1 MHPIRRSSV
10 FFILLALILS
20 AAASASSVKPGA
32 IYHSGWIDFNK
43 NGKKDVFEDPKQTL
57 DARVENLLGQMNV
70 DEKTMQMVTLY
81 GYRRV
86 LQTLPGPEWKNE
98 IWKDGVANIDEQYN
112 GWKIT
117 PFDWPPSKHAENIN
131 TVQRWFVE
139 QTRLGIPVDFSNEGI
154 HGIRHTGATDFVIPP
169 GLGAA
174 FDRDLVR
181 NMARVMAREARSTG
195 YTNIYGP
202 ILDIARDPRWGR
214 VEECFSEDPYLA
226 AELGVQEVLGLQET
240 GVVSTPKH
248 FAVYS
253 VPKGGRDGMA
263 RVDPQASWHDVQTI
277 YNVPFKAA
285 FMKGG
290 ALGTMASYNDYNAVP
305 IEASKQFLTDILR
318 KEWGFRGYIVSDS
331 DAVEYIQVKHHVAG
345 TYKEAVRMA
354 VEAGMNV
361 RTTFEPPEHFVLPLR
376 ENIKE
381 GKLSMETIDSRV
393 RDVLRVKFI
402 LGLFDQPYV
411 SNPKAADAIYASP
424 VSKALA
430 RRSIEESVVLLKND
444 NDLLPLDRSQIKSIL
459 VTGPLADQTTR
470 VMGGYGPMNE
480 TVITPLQG
488 LKAKVGKNIQVRY
501 AKGCELV
508 DKRFPEDEIM
518 PEPPDPAEQKAIDEA
533 VALAKQSDVAVVCL
547 GEDERYVGEN
557 ASRTSLELMGHQ
569 NDLVKAIQATGTP
582 TIVILINGRAIT
594 INWIDKHVPAILEAW
609 FPGPQGGFVLADMLF
624 GDVNPSGH
632 LPITFPKTV
641 GQIPMT
647 FPHKH
652 ASQVDTRR
660 TVNGVIY
667 PFGHGLSYTQ
677 FVYKNLK
684 ISPDK
689 QTKDGK
695 VGVSVEVLNNGWR
708 AGDDVVQLYTED
720 MVSSTISNDK
730 DLRGF
735 QRIHLEP
742 GQIKKVEFT
751 LGPEELQLYT
761 ADNKWVVE
769 PGQFKVYIGG
779 SSEDIKLE
787 GSFNIIE

>member
-1 MHPIRRSSV
+1 MHPICRLSL
-10 FFILLALILS
+10 IIAALALGVVSIP
-20 AAASASSVKPGA
+20 AASVKAGA
-32 IYHSGWIDFNK
+32 IYHGGWIDFNK
-43 NGKKDVFEDPKQTL
+43 NGRKDVFEDPKQPL
-57 DARVENLLGQMNV
+57 DARVDNLLAQMNV
-70 DEKTMQMVTLY
+70 EEKTMQMVTLY

-86 LQTLPGPEWKNE
+86 LQTMPGAEWKSE

-112 GWKIT
+112 GFKNT
-117 PFDWPPSKHAENIN
+117 PFQWPPSEHAEAIN
-131 TVQRWFVE
+131 KVQRWFVE
-139 QTRLGIPVDFSNEGI
+139 ETRLGIPVDFTNEGI
-154 HGIRHTGATDFVIPP
+154 HGIRHTGATDFTIPP

-174 FDRDLVR
+174 FDRELVR
-181 NMARVMAREARSTG
+181 EMARVMAREARSTG

-214 VEECFSEDPYLA
+214 VEECFSEDPWLT

-263 RVDPQASWHDVQTI
+263 RCDPQASWHDVQTI

-285 FMKGG
+285 FKAG

-305 IEASKQFLTDILR
+305 VQASKQFLTDILR
-318 KEWGFRGYIVSDS
+318 KEWGFKGYVVSDS

-345 TYKEAVRMA
+345 DYKEAVRLA
-354 VEAGMNV
+354 VEAGLNV

-376 ENIKE
+376 ELINE
-381 GKLSMETIDSRV
+381 GRLSMETIDSRV

-402 LGLFDQPYV
+402 IGLFDQPYV
-411 SNPKAADAIYASP
+411 AKPKAADAIFAAKK
-424 VSKALA
+424 SKALA
-430 RRSIEESVVLLKND
+430 RRSIEESVVLLKNE
-444 NDLLPLDRSQIKSIL
+444 NELLPLDKTQIKSIL
-459 VTGPLADQTTR
+459 VAGPLADQAER
-470 VMGGYGPMNE
+470 VLGGYGPTNVK
-480 TVITPLQG
+480 VITPLAG
-488 LKAKVGKNIQVRY
+488 IKAKLGKQIQVRY

-508 DKRFPEDEIM
+508 DNRFPESEIM
-518 PEPPDPAEQKAIDEA
+518 PEPPDAAEQKQIDEA
-533 VALAKQSDVAVVCL
+533 VELAKQSDIAIVCL

-569 NDLVKAIQATGTP
+569 NDLVKAIHATGTP
-582 TIVILINGRAIT
+582 TIVILLNGRAIT

-609 FPGPQGGFVLADMLF
+609 FPGPQGGPVLADILF

-667 PFGHGLSYTQ
+667 PFGHGLSYSQ

-684 ISPDK
+684 ISPEK

-695 VGVSVEVLNNGWR
+695 VNVSVEVLNNSNR

-720 MVSSTISNDK
+720 VVSSTISNDK

-735 QRIHLEP
+735 QRVHLEP
-742 GQIKKVEFT
+742 GQLKKLEFT
-751 LGPEELQLYT
+751 LGPEELQLYN
-761 ADNKWVVE
+761 ANNEWVVE

-779 SSEDIKLE
+779 SSEDVKQE
-787 GSFNIIE
+787 GSFEITG